1 MRYFLSSVI
10 LILFE
15 RITIYMQLFVYY
27 KSSLKNN
34 VQLNEI
40 YYSIKEQ
47 FVNISI
53 GLIIFQL
60 LKDLIYYRIFLR
72 ARSHSLSLSLMNMS
86 ETSAR
91 AFAAN
96 YQQNS

>member
-1 MRYFLSSVI
+1 MKY
-10 LILFE
+10 
-15 RITIYMQLFVYY
+15 
-27 KSSLKNN
+27 
-34 VQLNEI
+34 EI

-72 ARSHSLSLSLMNMS
+72 ARSHSHSLSLSLMNMS

-96 YQQNS
+96 YQQN